1 MSVAQKI
8 KLKFN
13 GYTSKWL
20 KTDSKGKLVFIVPK
34 NKYVNKKLSI
44 TMDEGICVV
53 KSFIYKLPGKIKM
66 PKTVKKSS
74 KLKITVKN
82 SKTKKPIKKMQFTV
96 KISNGK
102 KYKKLIVKTNSK
114 GVLKVK
120 ISKFSRGKHKIS
132 IYLNNEEYYIHNKY
146 TFKIK

>member
-20 KTDSKGKLVFIVPK
+20 KTDSKGKLAFTVPK

-102 KYKKLIVKTNSK
+102 ETNSY
-114 GVLKVK
+114 
-120 ISKFSRGKHKIS
+120 GKES
-132 IYLNNEEYYIHNKY
+132 AENEELHGKKRTQKTYSHC
-146 TFKIK
+146 